1 MKQNSSHIT
10 KLLLLPLLL
19 IAISWGLF
27 ASCSGTQL
35 AEGEHLLGDVSV
47 ESEDANVSTSQ
58 FMPYLRQTSPKNF
71 LSRLTKKGRKNI
83 FNAQQAEASRQDF
96 TAILNNNGYMQAV
109 VRIDTVVN
117 EKNKM
122 DVTYRLQPGK
132 QLFVGAFEVEIEDEQ
147 MDSLLRKNHI
157 LPHSSLFEAK
167 PFNATKLNSE
177 RKRITDYLLE
187 KGYSRFNKEFITVEA
202 DTMEGENQVW
212 LTMKIDKFRANSRM
226 APTNHPQYKIGNI
239 TYKTLNA
246 KHSIL
251 SSDSIYADRQVF
263 RKSVL
268 EENTLLEENM
278 LFRYSDLQQTYN
290 RFGRL
295 GALRSTQ
302 VVLNERPDTN
312 VIDAEIRLQPNLV
325 NSISFMP
332 EGTNTAGNLGAA
344 ASLTY
349 SNRNVFRGSET
360 FSMQLRGA
368 YEAISGLE
376 GYSDSEYKEIG
387 GEAKLEFPRLLA
399 PFIDRNFRRRQ
410 LASSELSLSYNTQ
423 NRPEFHRRVLRS
435 IWRYRWQSA
444 SKSHSYVFDLLDLN
458 FISMPWISET
468 FKETYLESGSKR
480 NAILKYNYE
489 DLFIMKIGMSM
500 SFKGRTQ
507 AFRIGVETA
516 GNTLS
521 TIGKLTNARLN
532 EDGQRM
538 MFGNAYAQYAKI
550 DFDYT
555 KILPIR
561 PKTDLALHTDFGVA
575 YPYGNS
581 KILPFEKRYFSGGA
595 NSVRGWS
602 VRELGPGRF
611 RSTDGAID
619 FINQTGDMK
628 LDLNAELRGPLFWKF
643 NYAFF
648 VDAGN
653 LWTLRNYEDQPGGKF
668 RINHF
673 LEEIAV
679 GYGAGLRLNFD
690 YFILRFDCGM
700 KAINPAYETSEEHWA
715 IFNPKLSRDFT
726 FHFAVGLPF

>member
-1 MKQNSSHIT
+1 MTLILIT
-10 KLLLLPLLL
+10 
-19 IAISWGLF
+19 IGVGLF
-27 ASCSGTQL
+27 ASCSSTQL
-35 AEGEHLLGDVSV
+35 AEGEHYLGSVSV
-47 ESEDANVSTSQ
+47 ESEDPSVSTSQ
-58 FMPYLRQTSPKNF
+58 FLPYLRQTSSKSL
-71 LSRLTKKGRKNI
+71 LSKLSKKGRKNI
-83 FNAQQAEASRQDF
+83 FDVQEAEASRRDF
-96 TAILNNNGYMQAV
+96 KAILNNNGYMQAV
-109 VRIDTVVN
+109 VNLDTVVN
-117 EKNKM
+117 EKGKM
-122 DVTYRLQPGK
+122 DVTYKLQPGK
-132 QLFVGAFEVEIEDEQ
+132 QLFVGAFEVFVEDEH
-147 MDSLLRKNHI
+147 MDSLLRKNDI
-157 LPHSSLFEAK
+157 LPHSSLFETK
-167 PFNATKLNSE
+167 PFNATALNSE

-187 KGYSRFNKEFITVEA
+187 KGYSRFNKEFITVDA

-212 LTMKIDKFRANSRM
+212 MTMKIEKFRANSRM
-226 APTNHPQYKIGNI
+226 EPTNHPQYSIGNI
-239 TYKTLNA
+239 TYKTLHA
-246 KHSIL
+246 KHSPL
-251 SSDSIYADRQVF
+251 NADSIYADKQVF

-268 EENTLLEENM
+268 EENTLFEEKM
-278 LFRYSDLQQTYN
+278 LFKYSDLQQTYN

-302 VVLNERPDTN
+302 IVLSERPDTN
-312 VIDAEIRLQPNLV
+312 IIDAVIHLQPNLV

-368 YEAISGLE
+368 YEAIHGLE
-376 GYSDSEYKEIG
+376 GYSDSEYREFG
-387 GEAKLEFPRLLA
+387 SEAKLEFPRLLA
-399 PFIDRNFRRRQ
+399 PFINRNFRRRQ

-435 IWRYRWQSA
+435 TWRYRWQSA

-500 SFKGRTQ
+500 SFKGRSQ
-507 AFRIGVETA
+507 AFRVGVETA
-516 GNTLS
+516 GNILS
-521 TIGKLTNARLN
+521 GFGKLTNARIN
-532 EDGQRM
+532 ENGQRV
-538 MFGNAYAQYAKI
+538 MFGNAYAQYAKF

-555 KILPIR
+555 KILPLR

-628 LDLNAELRGPLFWKF
+628 IDLNAELRGPLFWKL
-643 NYAFF
+643 NYALF

-673 LEEIAV
+673 LEEMAV
-679 GYGAGLRLNFD
+679 GYGAGVRFNFD

-700 KAINPAYETSEEHWA
+700 KAINPAYETNEEHWA
-715 IFNPKLSRDFT
+715 IIHPKLSRDFT

>member
-1 MKQNSSHIT
+1 MS
-10 KLLLLPLLL
+10 LVL
-19 IAISWGLF
+19 IAIGMSLVT
-27 ASCSGTQL
+27 SCSSSQL
-35 AEGEHLLGDVSV
+35 AEGEFLLGDVNV
-47 ESEDANVSTSQ
+47 ESEDKSVSTAQ
-58 FMPYLRQTSPKNF
+58 FMPYLRQTSSNSLF
-71 LSRLTKKGRKNI
+71 GMLSKKGRKNI
-83 FNAQQAEASRQDF
+83 FDPAKAEASRQDF
-96 TAILNNNGYMQAV
+96 QAILNNNGYMQATV
-109 VRIDTVVN
+109 TIDTTIN
-117 EKNKM
+117 EKGKM
-122 DVTYRLQPGK
+122 DVTYRLTPGK
-132 QLFVGAFEVEIEDEQ
+132 QLYVGSFDVNVADSK
-147 MDSLLRKNHI
+147 MDSLLRKNNI
-157 LPHSSLFEAK
+157 LPHSSMFVNK
-167 PFNATKLNSE
+167 PFNASLLNSE
-177 RKRITDYLLE
+177 RKRITDYLME

-202 DTMEGENQVW
+202 DTLEGENKVW
-212 LTMKIDKFRANSRM
+212 MIMDIEKYRANSKM
-226 APTNHPQYKIGNI
+226 EPTEHPQYHIGKI

-246 KHSIL
+246 KRSIL
-251 SSDSIYADRQVF
+251 NPDTTFTERQMF
-263 RKSVL
+263 RQSVL
-268 EENTLLEENM
+268 AENTLLEEGM
-278 LFRYSDLQQTYN
+278 LFKYSDLQNTYN

-302 VVLNERPDTN
+302 VVLSERPDTTL
-312 VIDAEIRLQPNLV
+312 IDAEIRLQPNLV

-360 FSMQLRGA
+360 FSLQLRGA
-368 YEAISGLE
+368 YEDIRGLE

-387 GEAKLEFPRLLA
+387 AEAKLEFPRLLA
-399 PFIDRNFRRRQ
+399 PFINSEFRRRQ

-435 IWRYRWQSA
+435 TWRYRWQSA

-500 SFKGRTQ
+500 SYKGRSQ
-507 AFRIGVETA
+507 AFRVGVETA
-516 GNTLS
+516 GNTLNA
-521 TIGKLTNARLN
+521 IGKLTNAKRN
-532 EDGQRM
+532 EDGQRI
-538 MFGNAYAQYAKI
+538 MFGNAYAQYAKF

-555 KILPIR
+555 KLLPVR
-561 PKTDLALHTDFGVA
+561 EKVDLALHTDLGVA
-575 YPYGNS
+575 FPYGNS
-581 KILPFEKRYFSGGA
+581 NILPFEKRYFSGGA

-619 FINQTGDMK
+619 FINQTGDLK
-628 LDLNAELRGPLFWKF
+628 IDLNAELRGPLFWKF
-643 NYAFF
+643 NYALF

-668 RINHF
+668 RIAHF
-673 LEEIAV
+673 IEEMAV

-700 KAINPAYETSEEHWA
+700 KAINPAYETNEEHWA
-715 IFNPKLSRDFT
+715 IIHPRLSRDFT

>member
-1 MKQNSSHIT
+1 MIG
-10 KLLLLPLLL
+10 
-19 IAISWGLF
+19 WGLF
-27 ASCSGTQL
+27 ASCSSVQL
-35 AEGEHLLGDVSV
+35 AEGEHYIGEVHI
-47 ESEDANVSTSQ
+47 ESSDASVSTAQ
-58 FMPYLRQTSPKNF
+58 FMPYLRQNSSNGL
-71 LSRLTKKGRKNI
+71 LSKLSKKGRKNI
-83 FNAQQAEASRQDF
+83 FDPQKAETSRQDF
-96 TAILNNNGYMQAV
+96 KAILNNNGYMQAEV
-109 VRIDTVVN
+109 SIDTVLN
-117 EKNKM
+117 EDGEM
-122 DVTYRLQPGK
+122 DVTYQLHPGK
-132 QLFVGAFEVEIEDEQ
+132 QLFVGSFDVNVEDPK
-147 MDSLLRKNHI
+147 MDSLLRKNNI
-157 LPHSSLFEAK
+157 LPHSTLFVNK
-167 PFNATKLNSE
+167 PFNATRLNSE

-202 DTMEGENQVW
+202 DTLEGEDKVW
-212 LTMKIDKFRANSRM
+212 LIMQIEKYRANSKM
-226 APTNHPQYKIGNI
+226 QPIDHPQYRIGNI

-246 KHSIL
+246 KRL
-251 SSDSIYADRQVF
+251 ALGQDSIPAQRQIF
-263 RKSVL
+263 RNSVL
-268 EENTLLEENM
+268 AENTMFEEGM
-278 LFRYSDLQQTYN
+278 LFKYSELQNTYN

-302 VVLNERPDTN
+302 VVLSERPDTTI
-312 VIDAEIRLQPNLV
+312 IDAEIRLQPNLA

-368 YEAISGLE
+368 YEEISGLE

-387 GEAKLEFPRLLA
+387 AEAKLEFPRLLA
-399 PFIDRNFRRRQ
+399 PFIKSEFRRRQ

-435 IWRYRWQSA
+435 TWRYRWQSA

-489 DLFIMKIGMSM
+489 DLFIMKIGLSM
-500 SFKGRTQ
+500 SYKGRNQ
-507 AFRIGVETA
+507 AFRVGVETA
-516 GNTLS
+516 GNTLDA
-521 TIGKLTNARLN
+521 IGKLTNARTN

-538 MFGNAYAQYAKI
+538 MFGNAYAQYAKF

-555 KILPIR
+555 KLMPVR
-561 PKTDLALHTDFGVA
+561 EKVELALHTDLGVA
-575 YPYGNS
+575 FPYGNS
-581 KILPFEKRYFSGGA
+581 NILPFEKRYFSGGA

-619 FINQTGDMK
+619 FINQTGDLK
-628 LDLNAELRGPLFWKF
+628 IDLNAELRGPLFWKF
-643 NYAFF
+643 NYALF

-653 LWTLRNYEDQPGGKF
+653 LWTLRSYEDQPGGKF
-668 RINHF
+668 RIAHF
-673 LEEIAV
+673 IEEMAV
-679 GYGAGLRLNFD
+679 GYGAGLRMNFD

-700 KAINPAYETSEEHWA
+700 KAINPAYETNEEHWA
-715 IFNPKLSRDFT
+715 IIHPKLSRDFT